1 MRTFNLVI
9 KMFLRKKVR
18 KMIQELDS
26 LIKEN
31 QEWDKQDDEVMI
43 NMNNILIEQ
52 ILYKLLN

>member
-1 MRTFNLVI
+1 
-9 KMFLRKKVR
+9 MFLRKKVR

-52 ILYKLLN
+52 TLYKLLN